1 MAPLVVWQGRLVCAL
16 ETRGNAIEKI
26 DVFFCET
33 ALVGRL
39 GDA

>member
-1 MAPLVVWQGRLVCAL
+1 MAPLGVWQGRLVCAL

-26 DVFFCET
+26 KVFFCKS
-33 ALVGRL
+33 ALVGRV